1 MTDMQSASPT
11 PAGIDQQ
18 TACDATSV
26 DFTGEFK
33 RDWKPTANAGK
44 RFFANATEALDELVA
59 LDRRHRVPGHPSA
72 TGYGQP

>member
-1 MTDMQSASPT
+1 MIIMQSASPT

-33 RDWKPTANAGK
+33 WDWKPTANAGNGL
-44 RFFANATEALDELVA
+44 FANANGALARLY
-59 LDRRHRVPGHPSA
+59 RVSGRPSA
-72 TGYGQP
+72 TGYGQL

>member
-1 MTDMQSASPT
+1 MQSASPT

-33 RDWKPTANAGK
+33 WDWKPKANAGTDS
-44 RFFANATEALDELVA
+44 FGPTNGSLV
-59 LDRRHRVPGHPSA
+59 RRYRSSGHPPA
-72 TGYGQP
+72 TGYGHP

>member
-1 MTDMQSASPT
+1 MINMQSASPT

-33 RDWKPTANAGK
+33 WDWKPTANAGTQL
-44 RFFANATEALDELVA
+44 FATATEAFEGLLA
-59 LDRRHRVPGHPSA
+59 LDRRYRVSGHPPA
-72 TGYGQP
+72 TGYGQL